1 MRWRVGKKR
10 ADKKKQGY
18 WTVSHSGHQDVGL
31 CLSTSEWKQGSEF
44 KVTSYSREFE
54 ASPRLFKKIL
64 DSLGP
69 KSGIEMEDDVTLR

>member
-18 WTVSHSGHQDVGL
+18 WTVSHSGRQDVGL
-31 CLSTSEWKQGSEF
+31 CLSTCEWKQGSEF

-54 ASPRLFKKIL
+54 ASPRLFKKFW
-64 DSLGP
+64 
-69 KSGIEMEDDVTLR
+69 TAWALRVG